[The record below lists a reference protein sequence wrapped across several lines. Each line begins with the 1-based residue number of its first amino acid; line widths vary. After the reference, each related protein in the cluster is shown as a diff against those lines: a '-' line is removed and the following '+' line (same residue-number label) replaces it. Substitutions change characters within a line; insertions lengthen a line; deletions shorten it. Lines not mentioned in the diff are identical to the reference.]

1 MTIDVDFL
9 YERLPAVYR
18 VRDAQAGEPLKAL
31 LAVIAEQASVV
42 EADIDRMY
50 RNWFIETCEEWVVP
64 YIGELLGVR
73 GLRAIP
79 GTPAYSSRALVAD
92 TLRLRRRKGTA
103 LVLEQLTQD
112 CTGWPAHAVEFFH
125 LLATTQNVNHVRLF
139 NRRTPDLRD
148 SARLERLDGAFDDI
162 AHTGAVRRLP
172 LGRYNIPNVGLFVWR
187 LQDYPLRNGTARP
200 VNGAAPGLYRFDAL
214 GRDLPLFNRPRT
226 ETDITHLAEEINVPA
241 PLRRRPLFDE
251 LQQRRAAIAA
261 GQPPGPYLYFDDRPR
276 PLAQSSP
283 VLTVTVDGA
292 LVPPERLFICSLVDI
307 PGSAPLD
314 WPRPADA
321 APMQVAVDPELGRL
335 ALPAGR
341 SATRIDLG
349 YAYGFPGDVGGGPYD
364 RRGLDAQDAAALQ
377 TRKTFPDALW
387 WQLPAGAPDLS
398 PLAQVF
404 ASLADAAAALQALA
418 PGTKVLLEIVDDA
431 SSPAGFTLDIP
442 GIDLVLQAADRHRPA
457 LIGDL
462 TIRGDA
468 ATRVTLNGL
477 AIDGRLTLHGPL
489 AQARLAHCT
498 LHRARG
504 GLACQNLGDD
514 CSVELRRSLCG
525 AVAVIGNLAALT
537 LVESLVDA
545 DGAALAVDAQLVD
558 VDIDRCTVIGATKT
572 QTLSASDALFTDTVT
587 VARRQQGCIRF
598 SYLPADSLTPR
609 RFRCQPDLAT
619 QDLAGAPLI
628 AERARLTPV
637 FTSEDFA
644 NPAYGQLGS
653 LCAEEL
659 HSGADNGAEMGVWN
673 FLQQPQRAANLRNAL
688 DEYLRFGLEAALIR
702 VT

>member
-18 VRDAQAGEPLKAL
+18 IRDAQSGEPLKAL
-31 LAVIAEQASVV
+31 LAVIAEQAAVI
-42 EADIDRMY
+42 EADIDRLY

-79 GTPAYSSRALVAD
+79 GTPAYSARALVAD
-92 TLRLRRRKGTA
+92 TLRMRRRKGTA

-112 CTGWPAHAVEFFH
+112 CTGWPAHAVEFFQ

-139 NRRTPDLRD
+139 NQRTPDLRD
-148 SARLERLDGAFDDI
+148 SARLERLNGAFDEI
-162 AHTGAVRRLP
+162 AHTGAVRNLP
-172 LGRYNIPNVGLFVWR
+172 AGRYNIPNIGLFVWR
-187 LQDYPLRNGTARP
+187 LQDYPLRNGTARA
-200 VNGAAPGLYRFDAL
+200 VDGAAPGLYRFDAL

-226 ETDITHLAEEINVPA
+226 ETDIAHLAEEINVPA
-241 PLRRRPLFDE
+241 PLRRRPLYDE

-261 GQPPGPYLYFDDRPR
+261 GRPPSLYLYFDDRPQ

-292 LVPPERLFICSLVDI
+292 LIPPERLFICSLIDI
-307 PGSAPLD
+307 AGSAPLD

-321 APMQVAVDPELGRL
+321 VLMQVAVDPELGRL
-335 ALPAGR
+335 SLPVGR
-341 SATRIDLG
+341 TATRIDVG

-364 RRGLDAQDAAALQ
+364 RRGLNTQDAAALQ

-387 WQLPAGAPDLS
+387 WQLPTGAPDLS
-398 PLAQVF
+398 PQAQVF
-404 ASLADAAAALQALA
+404 ATLADAVTALEGLS
-418 PGTKVLLEIVDDA
+418 PGSKVLLEIVDDA
-431 SSPAGFTLDIP
+431 SYPAGFALDIP
-442 GIDLVLQAADRHRPA
+442 GIDLVLQAADQHRPA
-457 LIGDL
+457 LLGDL

-477 AIDGRLTLHGPL
+477 ALDGKLTLHGPL

-504 GLACQNLGDD
+504 GLLCQNLGDD
-514 CSVELRRSLCG
+514 CNVEMRRTLCG
-525 AVAVIGNLAALT
+525 TVNVSGALAKLMVA
-537 LVESLVDA
+537 ESLLDA
-545 DGAALAVDAQLVD
+545 GGQGPAIDAPLVD
-558 VDIDRCTVIGATKT
+558 VDIGRCSVIGVTNT
-572 QTLSASDALFTDTVT
+572 QTLSASDSIFTDVVT

-598 SYLPADSLTPR
+598 SYLPAGSLTPR

-619 QDLAGAPLI
+619 ADLTGAALP

-644 NPAYGQLGS
+644 SPAYGQLGAQ
-653 LCAEEL
+653 CAEEL
-659 HSGADNGAEMGVWN
+659 LTGADNGAEMGVWN